1 MIKYVRGQRDDI
13 NESVEAAADLHCL
26 LWQEVNLSLSCCCCF
41 FNRLGEIRRCERRT
55 SSPGGRRRGRAI
67 FYLQSDL
74 SYKINKFLSSRDML
88 QAESKFN

>member
-26 LWQEVNLSLSCCCCF
+26 LWQEVNLSLSCCCWFF

-55 SSPGGRRRGRAI
+55 SSPGGGGGGNI
-67 FYLQSDL
+67 L
-74 SYKINKFLSSRDML
+74 S
-88 QAESKFN
+88 AV

>member
-1 MIKYVRGQRDDI
+1 MSAEHQ
-13 NESVEAAADLHCL
+13 A
-26 LWQEVNLSLSCCCCF
+26 
-41 FNRLGEIRRCERRT
+41 
-55 SSPGGRRRGRAI
+55 PGVGGGAI